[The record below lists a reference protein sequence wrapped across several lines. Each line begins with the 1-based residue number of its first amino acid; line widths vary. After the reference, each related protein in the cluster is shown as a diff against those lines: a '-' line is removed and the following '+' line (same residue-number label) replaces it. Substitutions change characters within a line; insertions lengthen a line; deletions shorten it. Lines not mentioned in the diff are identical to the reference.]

1 MFNIKFCILLVIG
14 IFLVY
19 STPVLGES
27 CEIETTPPDFVT
39 YGGGFVSLFVM
50 PEDLSEY
57 LSTEVKY
64 KLKLHVQ
71 SRNCNNINNTVNI
84 TVSVCKDS
92 KCNYTFYDRTL
103 KNNGYYDFSLP
114 NNSFPN
120 YRREKPISFPEEGNY
135 IINFQ
140 FFNNKNE
147 SIYNNTIQKKV
158 SLLEKNIILYSS
170 ISSIIFSSVNLIL
183 TIAIILLSAFYLIE
197 ILQKIYNKIFKEI
210 EGRNYDV
217 ALKNILKP
225 LFYLYSL
232 YLVTSFI
239 IDYLFSNATLFTT
252 VLRWISN
259 NIELLIIISAFH
271 SLIFTRKKLRNY
283 NYISLL
289 FALYFLGTYISG
301 VKYII
306 NDDEIGEILL
316 TGGFLVI
323 IPIFCVM
330 LIGII
335 LWVAYVI
342 SFLAIVLKMLYDI
355 KPKIESLIKFNLRNK
370 IEEFKKLISF
380 LPDFISFYLVYV
392 IIKNLYW
399 LLIYYEKWIG
409 SVIFLFIANIL
420 ITRIMEIETFSIKSL
435 LNYIISFLLLF
446 LSLVAINES
455 EFIYKI
461 MGSYGKGNYIYTVIS
476 YDYWLQGAIILITV
490 TWFFYIFKKYR
501 LMKQIENFKFKIQKK
516 YR

>member
-1 MFNIKFCILLVIG
+1 MLNVKFCILLVIG
-14 IFLVY
+14 IFLVS

-27 CEIETTPPDFVT
+27 CEINTMSPDFIP
-39 YGGGFVSLFVM
+39 YGGGFFSFFVM

-57 LSTEVKY
+57 LSTEVNY
-64 KLKLHVQ
+64 KIKLYIQ
-71 SRNCNNINNTVNI
+71 SINCNNINNTVNI
-84 TVSVCKDS
+84 TVSVCKDY
-92 KCNYTFYDRTL
+92 KCNDTFYNRTL
-103 KNNGYYDFSLP
+103 KNSGYYSFP

-120 YRREKPISFPEEGNY
+120 KLREMPISFSEEGNY
-135 IINFQ
+135 TINFQ
-140 FFNNKNE
+140 FFNKKNE
-147 SIYNNTIQKKV
+147 SIYNHTIQKKV
-158 SLLEKNIILYSS
+158 SLLENNIILYSS

-210 EGRNYDV
+210 EERNYDV

-252 VLRWISN
+252 VLMWISN

-271 SLIFTRKKLRNY
+271 SLIFARKKLRNY

-289 FALYFLGTYISG
+289 FALYFLGTHIYG

-306 NDDEIGEILL
+306 TNDNIDEILL
-316 TGGFLVI
+316 MGGFLVI
-323 IPIFCVM
+323 IPIFCEI
-330 LIGII
+330 LLGII

-355 KPKIESLIKFNLRNK
+355 KPKIESLIKLNFRNK
-370 IEEFKKLISF
+370 IEEFKKLIGF

-392 IIKNLYW
+392 IIKNVYW

-409 SVIFLFIANIL
+409 SVIVLFIANIL
-420 ITRIMEIETFSIKSL
+420 ITKIMEIETFSIKSL
-435 LNYIISFLLLF
+435 LNYIISLLLLF

-455 EFIYKI
+455 KFVYEI
-461 MGSYGKGNYIYTVIS
+461 MGSYNRGNYIYTMIS
-476 YDYWLQGAIILITV
+476 YDYWLQGTIILITV
-490 TWFFYIFKKYR
+490 AWFFYIFKKYR
-501 LMKQIENFKFKIQKK
+501 LIKQIENVKSKIQKK